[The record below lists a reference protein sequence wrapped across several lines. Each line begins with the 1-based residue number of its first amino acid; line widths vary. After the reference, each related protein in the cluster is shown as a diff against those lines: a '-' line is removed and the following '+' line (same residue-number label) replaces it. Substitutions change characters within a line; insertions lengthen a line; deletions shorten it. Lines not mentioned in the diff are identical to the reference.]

1 MTSKDKL
8 LTEMFHEKEGEKSG
22 GYTCDQFK
30 ASINSLLHI
39 LQNSKPFFLRC
50 LKPNQTKI
58 PGDYDYKCTVAQL
71 NSLSILD
78 ALQLAQKGYPS
89 RDAYECFMTLLA
101 LVFTSV
107 VLPQGEDSRQRTL

>member
-1 MTSKDKL
+1 MMLSTTNSVLK
-8 LTEMFHEKEGEKSG
+8 ECFNPEKEGKG
-22 GYTCDQFK
+22 GFTGQQFK
-30 ASINSLLHI
+30 ASINSLLDI
-39 LQNSKPFFLRC
+39 LGQSNPFFLRC

-89 RDAYECFMTLLA
+89 RDTYDDFMTHA
-101 LVFTSV
+101 
-107 VLPQGEDSRQRTL
+107 